1 MAFNRFIPPL
11 NYPSYEGG
19 TKGGE
24 QSNIR
29 HTEQKAKY
37 LKQKV
42 ALIQTLEILRPDNS
56 GFRMTLLLFLML
68 SSGFSQSYWVKYG
81 WQAFNSAGD
90 ARILALG
97 GAAVTDFGTSVSP
110 LFNPAASGKVGIHNL
125 NYTHQSRLA
134 GMINSDLLGFPI
146 QNFSRPLNLIIIY
159 EGIDQIPDTRNILL
173 DFGLDGVPGTGDIGE
188 GNGTLDEGDEDKL
201 AYFSQRQLGLHLST
215 SWTKDAFEVGMAVK
229 TLFHSIGEH
238 SASGIGLDFG
248 VLAVPWKNG
257 RFGLTIRDITTS
269 WQVWENGTVERFKPT
284 AIGGLSHTHRFEDLP
299 LTISGMVNIVWES
312 GGKSI
317 DDDIHLDNHGA
328 NYRLGLNGVYDNKI
342 ALRLGRNAIGST
354 TGGIGLSWENMS
366 LDYAFLDEPSGSGL
380 GVSHMVSLAVN
391 SKWIRQYLE
400 KL

>member
-1 MAFNRFIPPL
+1 
-11 NYPSYEGG
+11 
-19 TKGGE
+19 
-24 QSNIR
+24 
-29 HTEQKAKY
+29 
-37 LKQKV
+37 
-42 ALIQTLEILRPDNS
+42 
-56 GFRMTLLLFLML
+56 MTLLLFLML

-146 QNFSRPLNLIIIY
+146 QNFSRPLNLIIIH

-188 GNGTLDEGDEDKL
+188 GNGTLDEGERLDEDKL

-215 SWTKDAFEVGMAVK
+215 SWTKDTFEVGMAVK

-257 RFGLTIRDITTS
+257 RLGLTIRDITTS

-284 AIGGLSHTHRFEDLP
+284 TIGGLSHTHRFEDLP

-317 DDDIHLDNHGA
+317 DDDIHLGNHGA

-342 ALRLGRNAIGST
+342 ALRLGKNAIGST
-354 TGGIGLSWENMS
+354 TGGIGLSWENLS
-366 LDYAFLDEPSGSGL
+366 LDYAFLNEPSGSGL

-391 SKWIRQYLE
+391 SKWIRQYVD

>member
-1 MAFNRFIPPL
+1 
-11 NYPSYEGG
+11 
-19 TKGGE
+19 
-24 QSNIR
+24 
-29 HTEQKAKY
+29 
-37 LKQKV
+37 
-42 ALIQTLEILRPDNS
+42 
-56 GFRMTLLLFLML
+56 MTLLLFLML

-146 QNFSRPLNLIIIY
+146 QNFSRPLNLIIIH

-188 GNGTLDEGDEDKL
+188 GNGTLDEGERLDEDKL

-215 SWTKDAFEVGMAVK
+215 SWTKDTFEVGMAVK

-354 TGGIGLSWENMS
+354 TGGIGLSWENLS
-366 LDYAFLDEPSGSGL
+366 LDYAFLNEPSGSGL